1 MTPRAD
7 LGELVE
13 GTGVAVAVDP
23 DGPLAGVL
31 LRGASGA
38 GKSDLALRLIE
49 QCPWRRTCL
58 VADDLVIVGA
68 KGKSLA
74 MRHPGSLAGKMEARG
89 FGIIRVPFT
98 QSSSLR
104 LVAETGGPASR
115 LPEYREEQLIASAR
129 AMIPVIAC
137 AFLEPSAPARVR
149 HALRAFLARHF
160 DSQRQDVL
168 STEAKG
174 QREI

>member
-1 MTPRAD
+1 MSMRAD

-31 LRGASGA
+31 LRGLSGA

-58 VADDLVIVGA
+58 VADDLVIVG
-68 KGKSLA
+68 GEGDRLA

-89 FGIIRVPFT
+89 FGIIRVPFIE
-98 QSSSLR
+98 SSALY
-104 LVAETGGPASR
+104 LVAEPGGPSGR
-115 LPEYREEQLIASAR
+115 LPEFREEQLIASAK
-129 AMIPVIAC
+129 AKIPVSFC
-137 AFLEPSAPARVR
+137 AFLEPSAPAKIR
-149 HALRAFLARHF
+149 HILRAFLARHF

-168 STEAKG
+168 STQEKG
-174 QREI
+174 QQEI

>member
-1 MTPRAD
+1 MTSRAD

-31 LRGASGA
+31 LRGASGV

-49 QCPWRRTCL
+49 ECPWRRTRL

-68 KGKSLA
+68 EKDGLA

-89 FGIIRVPFT
+89 FGIIRVPFIDVCA
-98 QSSSLR
+98 LH
-104 LVAETGGPASR
+104 LVAESNGPAGR
-115 LPEYREEQLIASAR
+115 LPEPREMQLTTASSTK
-129 AMIPVIAC
+129 IPVIAST
-137 AFLEPSAPARVR
+137 FLEPSAPAKIR

-160 DSQRQDVL
+160 DSQGQDTF
-168 STEAKG
+168 STQAKG
-174 QREI
+174 QQEI